1 MPVPYH
7 LLQVSGSI
15 IFAAQGTNI
24 VSFNSSLEH
33 LSTWKYPVKATDA
46 PSEATPDVEAPST
59 VEAPPTPEGPPA
71 KRRRTENDEKE
82 AQNGDAATPSSA
94 NGQKKGRF
102 HNKPAV
108 ANISN
113 EKPFINCL
121 ITTTDGRHVI
131 AATGSDKTIWVF
143 EHDGSGNL
151 KQLSQRAMPKR
162 PCSLTLTTNQKT
174 ILSADKFGD
183 VYALPLIPSAEPSLP
198 PSIQSLPSRSATP
211 STVPAPF
218 KPQAN
223 DKTVHTKRNLKAL
236 ENQKISME
244 LSLKAAAEKS
254 AAEEAAQPAA
264 FEHTLL
270 LGHVSM
276 LTAITVAPG
285 IGATGEP
292 REWIITADRDEHIRV
307 SRGIPQAYFIEG
319 FCLGHEDFVSRLCV
333 VPSRPDLLISGG
345 GDDDLFL
352 WRWKE
357 QKLLCRANLLEAV
370 RDVVEPEATKVA
382 VSRLKA
388 FVLAE
393 GEIIVAAIC
402 EKLPAVVF
410 FTLDENDNTTTT
422 TLRHTTTYPLETEG
436 FVPLDVEL
444 LKGENIGVGTARGE
458 KLLVS
463 IDTTTIA
470 TTSTTTEGTT
480 KPPPFLVLTMEYPG
494 CWDQQTVEDNIP
506 AGETDLSPQDL
517 QKLLYTTESLRK
529 MSDFD

>member
-7 LLQVSGSI
+7 LLQASGSI
-15 IFAAQGTNI
+15 IFAAQGTDI
-24 VSFNSSLEH
+24 LSFNSSLGH
-33 LSTWKYPVKATDA
+33 LSTWKYPVKATKTL
-46 PSEATPDVEAPST
+46 SEATPGVDAPA
-59 VEAPPTPEGPPA
+59 EAPPTPEGPPA

-82 AQNGDAATPSSA
+82 AKPGDAATPSST

-102 HNKPAV
+102 HNKPQV
-108 ANISN
+108 VNISN

-121 ITTTDGRHVI
+121 ITTTNGSHVI
-131 AATGSDKTIWVF
+131 AATGSDKTIWAF
-143 EHDGSGNL
+143 EHDGFGNL

-162 PCSLTLTTNQKT
+162 PCSLALTTDQKT

-183 VYALPLIPSAEPSLP
+183 VYAIPLIPSAESTLP
-198 PSIQSLPSRSATP
+198 PSVQSLPSRSATP
-211 STVPAPF
+211 ASVQIPF

-254 AAEEAAQPAA
+254 AAEDQPA

-285 IGATGEP
+285 IGATGEQ
-292 REWIITADRDEHIRV
+292 REWIITADRDEHVRV

-319 FCLGHEDFVSRLCV
+319 FCLGHEDFISRLCV
-333 VPSRPDLLISGG
+333 IPNRPDLLLSGG

-352 WRWKE
+352 WKWKE
-357 QKLLCRANLLEAV
+357 QQLLGRANLLEQV
-370 RDVVEPEATKVA
+370 KDLVEPEATKVA

-388 FVLAE
+388 FVLAS
-393 GEIIVAAIC
+393 GETMVAVIC
-402 EKLPAVVF
+402 EKIPAVVL
-410 FTLDENDNTTTT
+410 FTLEDEA
-422 TLRHTTTYPLETEG
+422 LEHSLTYSLESEG
-436 FVPLDVEL
+436 VPLDVEL
-444 LKGENIGVGTARGE
+444 LDND

-463 IDTTTIA
+463 IDTA
-470 TTSTTTEGTT
+470 EGV
-480 KPPPFLVLTMEYPG
+480 KPDSGSFLVLTRESPG
-494 CWDQQTVEDNIP
+494 CWGQQPVVDVP
-506 AGETDLSPQDL
+506 AGETDLNSQEL

>member
-1 MPVPYH
+1 MIVPYH
-7 LLQVSGSI
+7 LLQASGSV
-15 IFAAQGTNI
+15 IFAAQEVDI
-24 VSFNSSLEH
+24 LSFNTSMEH
-33 LSTWKYPVKATDA
+33 LSTWKYPVKATET
-46 PSEATPDVEAPST
+46 PSELAADAEASAT
-59 VEAPPTPEGPPA
+59 VEAPPTPEGPPT

-82 AQNGDAATPSSA
+82 AQAGDAGTPNST

-102 HNKPAV
+102 HNKPQPV
-108 ANISN
+108 NLSN

-121 ITTTDGRHVI
+121 LATANGSHVI

-162 PCSLTLTTNQKT
+162 PCSLTLTTDQKT

-183 VYALPLIPSAEPSLP
+183 VYALPLLPSAEPTLP
-198 PSIQSLPSRSATP
+198 PTVQSLPSRSATP
-211 STVPAPF
+211 ASAPIPF

-254 AAEEAAQPAA
+254 AEESQPA

-285 IGATGEP
+285 IGATGEK
-292 REWIITADRDEHIRV
+292 REWIITADRDEHVRV

-333 VPSRPDLLISGG
+333 VPGREELLVSGG
-345 GDDDLFL
+345 GDDDVFL

-357 QKLLCRANLLEAV
+357 KQLLGRANILEEIKNTI
-370 RDVVEPEATKVA
+370 EPELTKVA
-382 VSRLKA
+382 VSRLKGLS
-388 FVLAE
+388 LAS
-393 GEIIVAAIC
+393 GETVVAVIC
-402 EKLPAVVF
+402 EK
-410 FTLDENDNTTTT
+410 
-422 TLRHTTTYPLETEG
+422 Y
-436 FVPLDVEL
+436 VPLLIAHHTFRNANDIARCPARRRASTQRQPPQTEL
-444 LKGENIGVGTARGE
+444 NGEE
-458 KLLVS
+458 
-463 IDTTTIA
+463 
-470 TTSTTTEGTT
+470 
-480 KPPPFLVLTMEYPG
+480 M
-494 CWDQQTVEDNIP
+494 
-506 AGETDLSPQDL
+506 

>member
-1 MPVPYH
+1 MIIPYH
-7 LLQVSGSI
+7 LLQASGSV
-15 IFAAQGTNI
+15 IFAAQGVDI
-24 VSFNSSLEH
+24 LSFNTSMEH
-33 LSTWKYPVKATDA
+33 LSTWKYPVKATET
-46 PSEATPDVEAPST
+46 PSEPVADAEASAT

-82 AQNGDAATPSSA
+82 AQAGDAGTPNST

-102 HNKPAV
+102 HNKPQPV
-108 ANISN
+108 NLSN

-121 ITTTDGRHVI
+121 LATANGSHVI

-162 PCSLTLTTNQKT
+162 PCSLTLTTDQKT

-183 VYALPLIPSAEPSLP
+183 VYALPLLPSAEPTLP
-198 PSIQSLPSRSATP
+198 PTVQSLPSRSATP
-211 STVPAPF
+211 ASAPIPF

-254 AAEEAAQPAA
+254 AEESQPA

-285 IGATGEP
+285 IGATGEK
-292 REWIITADRDEHIRV
+292 REWIITADRDEHVRV

-333 VPSRPDLLISGG
+333 VPGREELLVSGG
-345 GDDDLFL
+345 GDDDVFL

-357 QKLLCRANLLEAV
+357 KQLLGRANILEEIKNT
-370 RDVVEPEATKVA
+370 VEPELTKVA
-382 VSRLKA
+382 VSRLKG
-388 FVLAE
+388 FSLAS
-393 GEIIVAAIC
+393 GETVVAVIC
-402 EKLPAVVF
+402 EKIPAVVL
-410 FTLDENDNTTTT
+410 FTLVED
-422 TLRHTTTYPLETEG
+422 TLKHTATYSLKEQG
-436 FVPLDVEL
+436 VPLDVEL
-444 LKGENIGVGTARGE
+444 LPNDN
-458 KLLVS
+458 LLVS
-463 IDTTTIA
+463 IDTT
-470 TTSTTTEGTT
+470 EG
-480 KPPPFLVLTMEYPG
+480 KPDAAAPFLVLTRNGPDS
-494 CWDQQTVEDNIP
+494 WDQKPVVDVP
-506 AGETDLSPQDL
+506 AGETELNGEEM

>member
-1 MPVPYH
+1 MIVPYH

-15 IFAAQGTNI
+15 VFAAQGTDI
-24 VSFNSSLEH
+24 LSFNSSLEH
-33 LSTWKYPVKATDA
+33 LSTWKYPVKATET
-46 PSEATPDVEAPST
+46 PSEAVADAEASAT
-59 VEAPPTPEGPPA
+59 LEAPPTPEGPPA

-82 AQNGDAATPSSA
+82 VQTGDAAAPSST

-102 HNKPAV
+102 HHKPQPV
-108 ANISN
+108 NLSN

-121 ITTTDGRHVI
+121 LTTANGSHVI

-162 PCSLTLTTNQKT
+162 PCSLTLTTDQKT

-198 PSIQSLPSRSATP
+198 PTVQSLPSRSATP
-211 STVPAPF
+211 ASVPVPF

-236 ENQKISME
+236 ENQKISMK

-254 AAEEAAQPAA
+254 ADETQPA

-285 IGATGEP
+285 IGATGEQ
-292 REWIITADRDEHIRV
+292 REWIITADRDEHVRV

-333 VPSRPDLLISGG
+333 IPSRPELLISGG
-345 GDDDLFL
+345 GDDDIFL
-352 WRWKE
+352 WKWKD
-357 QKLLCRANLLEAV
+357 QQLLSRANILDQVKHA
-370 RDVVEPEATKVA
+370 VEPEPTKVA

-388 FVLAE
+388 FALVS
-393 GEIIVAAIC
+393 GETMVAVIC
-402 EKLPAVVF
+402 EKIPAVVLF
-410 FTLDENDNTTTT
+410 NLVENTLQHIVTYTLKDE
-422 TLRHTTTYPLETEG
+422 G
-436 FVPLDVEL
+436 VPLDVEML
-444 LKGENIGVGTARGE
+444 SND
-458 KLLVS
+458 KLVVS
-463 IDTTTIA
+463 IDTT
-470 TTSTTTEGTT
+470 EGVG
-480 KPPPFLVLTMEYPG
+480 PNAGPFLVLTRDDPEV
-494 CWDQQTVEDNIP
+494 WDQKPIVDVP
-506 AGETDLSPQDL
+506 AGETELNAHDL

>member
-7 LLQVSGSI
+7 ILQRAGSVV
-15 IFAAQGTNI
+15 FAAQGADI
-24 VSFNSSLEH
+24 ASFGAAELKH
-33 LSTWKYPVKATDA
+33 VSTWKYPAKTTE
-46 PSEATPDVEAPST
+46 STGEAALDVEVPTTVETPTA
-59 VEAPPTPEGPPA
+59 VEAPPTPEGPPS
-71 KRRRTENDEKE
+71 KRRRTENEEKE
-82 AQNGDAATPSSA
+82 VKDGDAATPSST

-102 HNKPAV
+102 PHKPQP
-108 ANISN
+108 ANIPN

-121 ITTTDGRHVI
+121 ITTTDGSHVI
-131 AATGSDKTIWVF
+131 ATTGSDKTIWVF

-151 KQLSQRAMPKR
+151 KEISQRAMPKR
-162 PCSLTLTTNQKT
+162 PCSITLTTDQKT

-198 PSIQSLPSRSATP
+198 PTLQSLPSRSATP
-211 STVPAPF
+211 ASVPVPF

-244 LSLKAAAEKS
+244 LSLKAAADKS
-254 AAEEAAQPAA
+254 AEETQPA

-285 IGATGEP
+285 VGQTGEP

-333 VPSRPDLLISGG
+333 VPNHPELLLSAG

-352 WRWKE
+352 WNWKE
-357 QKLLCRANLLEAV
+357 QKLLQRVNLLQIIQE
-370 RDVVEPEATKVA
+370 RDDIQPAPTKLA

-388 FVLAE
+388 FVLE
-393 GEIIVAAIC
+393 EKDGVEDLLVTVIC
-402 EKLPAVVF
+402 ERIPGVITLKLANNQ
-410 FTLDENDNTTTT
+410 LINGSI
-422 TLRHTTTYPLETEG
+422 HTYFEHG
-436 FVPLDVEL
+436 FPLDVEVL
-444 LKGENIGVGTARGE
+444 QGKDILAGSQRGE
-458 KLLVS
+458 KLVVS
-463 IDTTTIA
+463 FDTTEAKGPEPRLIMVETMGP
-470 TTSTTTEGTT
+470 EGNRSED
-480 KPPPFLVLTMEYPG
+480 PHVLEVP
-494 CWDQQTVEDNIP
+494 E
-506 AGETDLSPQDL
+506 GETDLSPSDL